1 MFQLKAAGLVNYIFH
16 MCSGCMTLPSIN
28 ANNLNVQPCLCFLHG
43 MREVLFIMQSKSIK
57 GAAYQK
63 PRQMHTL
70 IFVSVA
76 SLQPLIFCF
85 IQLSHIYSFNSKVLC
100 VTTC

>member
-1 MFQLKAAGLVNYIFH
+1 MFQLKAAGLVNYIFN

-28 ANNLNVQPCLCFLHG
+28 ANNLNVQPCLCFLHS
-43 MREVLFIMQSKSIK
+43 MCEVLFIMQSKSIK

-63 PRQMHTL
+63 PRQMYTL

-85 IQLSHIYSFNSKVLC
+85 FPSFF
-100 VTTC
+100 